1 MHQVKVLNLVIDNL
15 SMTEL
20 LEDLQEGVVFTPNVD
35 HLMKVQQDPE
45 FAHLYSQVEYTLCD
59 SKIIHLAAHFL
70 GSPLK
75 EKISGSDLFPAF
87 YNYHR
92 HNPRIKIFLLGAQPG
107 VAYQAAANINAKVGR
122 QMVVGSYSPPFG
134 FESDADEIDYICDLI
149 HQSGA
154 TVLAVGLTPPKQ
166 EKLIFRI
173 KQRLPLVKLF
183 FAIGGTIAFEA
194 GSQKRAPQWISEAGL
209 EWLFRLLSEPRR
221 LWRRYILEN
230 PPFLWLLLLQKLNMY
245 VDPHTL
251 VPMNYASRPIPV
263 ARTQTA
269 VARPQRPQTKAE
281 AKAGAI
287 G

>member
-1 MHQVKVLNLVIDNL
+1 MRQVKILNLAIDNL
-15 SMTEL
+15 SMSEL

-35 HLMKVQQDPE
+35 HLMKVQHDPE

-59 SKIIHLAAHFL
+59 SKIIHLAARFL
-70 GSPLK
+70 GHPIK

-87 YNYHR
+87 YNFHR
-92 HNPRIKIFLLGAQPG
+92 HNSRIKIFLLGAQPG
-107 VAYQAAANINAKVGR
+107 VAFRAAANINAKVGR
-122 QMVVGSYSPPFG
+122 EMVVGTYSPPFG
-134 FESDADEIDYICDLI
+134 FESDANEIDYICNLI
-149 HQSGA
+149 HKSGA

-194 GSQKRAPQWISEAGL
+194 GSQKRAPEWISEAGL
-209 EWLFRLLSEPRR
+209 EWLFRLLSEPKR

-251 VPMNYASRPIPV
+251 TPLAYPNRALSS
-263 ARTQTA
+263 T
-269 VARPQRPQTKAE
+269 RPQTKPQTKAE